1 MEELYEYRT
10 ELLARSLEITDDL
23 RQVLES
29 LPENS
34 LFNSPIQGRPSPHR
48 VLAHLRDIH
57 VQALSKRLKQIQSEE
72 SPRFILFDDEAW
84 LERHYRMEEPWQAI
98 LEAFTRSQ
106 EQALA
111 GLDPKDASLWNRTAH
126 HPWFGKRTFQWWVE
140 QCLEYS
146 EHHLEQIRS
155 ALPGVE

>member
-1 MEELYEYRT
+1 MKELYEYRT
-10 ELLARSLEITDDL
+10 ELLARSSEITHDL

-29 LPENS
+29 LPEKS
-34 LFNSPIQGRPSPHR
+34 LFSSPIAGRPSPHR

-57 VQALSKRLKQIQSEE
+57 VQALSRRLRQIQSEQN
-72 SPRFILFDDEAW
+72 PRFILFDDEAW

-98 LEAFTRSQ
+98 LEEFNRSQ

-111 GLDPKDASLWNRTAH
+111 GLDPQEASLWNRTAH

-146 EHHLEQIRS
+146 KQHLEQIRS
-155 ALPGVE
+155 ALPGGE